1 MANVKFCFHESK
13 GYEAT
18 LHPRLK
24 LFLTPARQFN
34 SAITQV
40 VKQPFER
47 VSVNERRVTGKK
59 PLE

>member
-1 MANVKFCFHESK
+1 MRVRDI
-13 GYEAT
+13 
-18 LHPRLK
+18 HPRLK

-34 SAITQV
+34 STITQV

-47 VSVNERRVTGKK
+47 VSVNERRVTRKK